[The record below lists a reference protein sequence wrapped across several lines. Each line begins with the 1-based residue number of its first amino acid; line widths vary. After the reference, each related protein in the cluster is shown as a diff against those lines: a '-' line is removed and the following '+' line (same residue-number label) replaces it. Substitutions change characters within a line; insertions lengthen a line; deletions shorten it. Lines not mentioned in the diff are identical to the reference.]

1 MTKQDIRQEIKVLCS
16 QHADELAEKS
26 AFICQKIIT
35 SKEYI
40 TANEVFAY
48 MALKDEVNLGL
59 VILDALKKGK
69 KVAVPKIMDFERG
82 IMQFYYLDGKQ
93 ALNSQTE
100 SGTLGI
106 SEPDENLLT
115 PVNLNELKNQKALI
129 LVPGRA
135 FTKDGDRLGRGKGFY
150 DRFLSDRLLRSAR
163 NDKAR
168 NDITLAGICFDFQ
181 IKKSLPTSDRDIKM
195 DILFS

>member
-69 KVAVPKIMDFERG
+69 KVAVPKIMSMKDG
-82 IMQFYYLDGKQ
+82 IIKFFYLD
-93 ALNSQTE
+93 NSKKINDQTAT
-100 SGTLGI
+100 GTFGI
-106 SEPDENLLT
+106 SEPDESLPAI
-115 PVNLNELKNQKALI
+115 PVPSVKTLI

-150 DRFLSDRLLRSAR
+150 DRFLSDGLLRSAR

-168 NDITLAGICFDFQ
+168 NDITLAGVCFDFQ